1 MRRRATGRLL
11 AAVAALAAAATAV
24 QAHDTWLVPT
34 SARVAVGGTVD
45 LHLSSGMT
53 FAADDVTIDP
63 ERIVKAAVR
72 IGGTSTRIVAREPH
86 PMALHLP
93 WTAPAPGVA
102 VFGVSLRP
110 RDLELSAAQ
119 VDEYIA
125 DINAGP
131 DVKAAYQR
139 THRWRER
146 YAKHATT
153 FVCVTGG
160 GGRDS
165 GWTEPVGL
173 ALEMVPASDPTALRA
188 GDSLRVHVLSHGLP
202 VEGFAIGAERDA
214 DPHPVFRR
222 TDADGAAT
230 IVLPQNGWWLVHGTL
245 LRPATVASRDWDSD
259 FVTMTLYVGERG
271 APAGCR

>member
-1 MRRRATGRLL
+1 MRRVAVRVS
-11 AAVAALAAAATAV
+11 AAVAALVAAATFV
-24 QAHDTWLVPT
+24 QAHDTWLFPT
-34 SARVAVGGTVD
+34 TARVAVGGTVD

-72 IGGTSTRIVAREPH
+72 VGGTSARIVAREPH
-86 PMALHLP
+86 PLALHLP
-93 WTAPAPGVA
+93 WTATVPGVA
-102 VFGVSLRP
+102 AFGVSLRP
-110 RDLELSAAQ
+110 RDLELTAAQ

-131 DVKAAYQR
+131 EVKAAYER

-160 GGRDS
+160 AGRDS

-173 ALEMVPASDPTALRA
+173 ALEVVPESDPTALRA
-188 GDSLRVHVLSHGLP
+188 GDSLRVHVLAHGLP
-202 VEGFAIGAERDA
+202 VDGFAIGVERDA
-214 DPHPVFRR
+214 DPHPVFR
-222 TDADGAAT
+222 TTGPDGAAT
-230 IVLPQNGWWLVHGTL
+230 IVFPRSGWWLVHGTL

-259 FVTMTLYVGERG
+259 FVTMTLHVGERG